1 MIVIMDD
8 LREGYIFI
16 LFRNMM
22 VFFREIGRI
31 RGGGVFLGN
40 CFFCIK
46 FLYIFGFINFG

>member
-8 LREGYIFI
+8 IREGYIFI

-31 RGGGVFLGN
+31 RGGGGYFQGIVFFVLS
-40 CFFCIK
+40 F
-46 FLYIFGFINFG
+46 YIYLVL